1 MAISGTGKELLWL
14 VVLVV
19 AIDAGFILI
28 YFLGHVSAASDTA
41 KLVFTAVWTL
51 AVLIIAL
58 RGLSRIR
65 SARLNSAA
73 RGRPS

>member
-1 MAISGTGKELLWL
+1 MVISVTGKELLRL
-14 VVLVV
+14 VAAVV

-28 YFLGHVSAASDTA
+28 YFLGRVSTGSDTA

-58 RGLSRIR
+58 RGLARIR
-65 SARLNSAA
+65 SARLHSAA
-73 RGRPS
+73 KGRPS